1 MHGIKTMQ
9 HFESVIISCLCI
21 KINIIIFW
29 KSLSKVQNMI
39 ENHSKVHNIK
49 QKKIYIFKLLCFNFV
64 SDINHKTSFQN
75 NTTWKLLTIINHNH
89 KFNFSL
95 MTKFVIWPINQVN
108 IEEELFATF
117 TRFMRLMKPE
127 VQVNQLII
135 LTVSVN

>member
-1 MHGIKTMQ
+1 MSIY
-9 HFESVIISCLCI
+9 
-21 KINIIIFW
+21 
-29 KSLSKVQNMI
+29 SKVCKATLYFFVLKVLRILFYPPKHPSQAQKLKI
-39 ENHSKVHNIK
+39 ELKDNFFWDTL
-49 QKKIYIFKLLCFNFV
+49 YISKLLCFNVV

-127 VQVNQLII
+127 VQVNQVSLII